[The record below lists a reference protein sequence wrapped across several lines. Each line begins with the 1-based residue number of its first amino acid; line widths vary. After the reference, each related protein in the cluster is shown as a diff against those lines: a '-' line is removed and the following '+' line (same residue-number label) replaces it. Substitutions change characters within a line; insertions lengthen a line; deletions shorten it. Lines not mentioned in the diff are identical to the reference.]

1 MIAVILSSPLYIAAA
16 LLGSCFFYLFALAFY
31 NLFLHPARHIPG
43 PILCR
48 ITPLVSLYHG
58 MTGKRHLWVHSLHEQ
73 YGTHV
78 HVTPSYVSINSS
90 AALHEIYG
98 YSKQI
103 RKARFY
109 TAFPAIKSNPNTHS
123 GIDKV
128 AHGRKRRI
136 LSQAFSESALKGM
149 EDLILDRI
157 RFFQKQL
164 LDAPKDVEGESRDEK
179 GVVKMRNMANWFNY
193 LTFDVL
199 GFLCFGKSFE
209 LLEGTGNRHLP
220 ELVDRAAQRHFLCGL
235 WLPLDSHH
243 LDQVVIPKITR
254 DRWNFIMKSRQQAT
268 LRAKERTDL
277 GHNARKDFFYYL
289 LNASDPETGEKL
301 TMPELWSE
309 SNVLMVAG
317 SDTTST
323 SLAAAVFWLVRH
335 PTALKRLE
343 AEIRSAF
350 TDVEEIISGAKL
362 NECSYLKAVIDEAMR
377 LSPAVPGG
385 LPREVLSGGL
395 TIDGKFI
402 PAGVDVGTP
411 IYSVHRL
418 PDSYPRPDDFIP
430 ERWIEGETVPS
441 IGSITKA
448 DVDKARKAFCPFS
461 IGPRGCIGKGLA
473 LMEMKITLARLVW
486 EFEVSIPEE
495 QRLRKVGEDVEGGWE
510 MDDHFVGTK
519 KGPVVQLKRRAMSS

>member
-1 MIAVILSSPLYIAAA
+1 MIA
-16 LLGSCFFYLFALAFY
+16 LFGLAFY
-31 NLFLHPARHIPG
+31 NLFLHPARSIPG

-58 MTGKRHLWVHSLHEQ
+58 MTGKRHLWVHSLHQQ

-78 HVTPSYVSINSS
+78 RITPNYISINSS
-90 AALHEIYG
+90 VALHEIYG

-103 RKARFY
+103 RKSRFY
-109 TAFPAIKSNPNTHS
+109 YAFPAIKSNPNTHS

-136 LSQAFSESALKGM
+136 LSQAFSEFALKGM

-164 LDAPKDVEGESRDEK
+164 VDAPKDVETSTDARVDEK
-179 GVVKMRNMANWFNY
+179 KTVQIRNMANWFNY

-209 LLEGTGNRHLP
+209 LLEGTGNRELP
-220 ELVDRAAQRHFLCGL
+220 ALVDRAATRHYLCGL
-235 WLPLDSHH
+235 WLPLDTHH

-254 DRWNFIMKSRQQAT
+254 DRWNFIMKSRQRAT
-268 LRAKERTDL
+268 IRAKERTEL
-277 GHNARKDFFYYL
+277 GHGARKDFFYYL
-289 LNASDPETGEKL
+289 LNATDPETGEKL
-301 TMPELWSE
+301 SMPELWSE

-323 SLAAAVFWLVRH
+323 SLAATIFWLVRH
-335 PTALKRLE
+335 PRALERLE
-343 AEIRSAF
+343 KEIRSTF
-350 TDVEEIISGAKL
+350 NDIEEIVSGATL
-362 NECSYLKAVIDEAMR
+362 NTCNYLKAVIDEAMR

-385 LPREVLSGGL
+385 LPREVLNGGL
-395 TIDGKFI
+395 TIDGKYI
-402 PAGVDVGTP
+402 AAGVDVGTP
-411 IYSVHRL
+411 IYSVHRI
-418 PDSYPRPDDFIP
+418 PDIYPHPEDFIP
-430 ERWIEGETVPS
+430 ERWIEGEVIPS
-441 IGSITKA
+441 VGAITKN

-473 LMEMKITLARLVW
+473 LMEMKITLARLLF
-486 EFEVSIPEE
+486 EFEVRLPMEE
-495 QRLRKVGEDVEGGWE
+495 RLRKVGEDEEGGWE
-510 MDDHFVGTK
+510 MEDHFVGTK
-519 KGPVVQLKRRAMSS
+519 TGPVVELKRRI

>member
-1 MIAVILSSPLYIAAA
+1 MLAIILSSPLYIIAS
-16 LLGSCFFYLFALAFY
+16 LLATCFLYLFGLAFY

-43 PILCR
+43 PFLCR

-58 MTGKRHLWVHSLHEQ
+58 MTGKRHLWVHDLHMQ

-78 HVTPSYVSINSS
+78 RVTPNYISINSPT
-90 AALHEIYG
+90 ALHEIYG

-103 RKARFY
+103 RKGRFY

-157 RFFQKQL
+157 RFFQKQMI
-164 LDAPKDVEGESRDEK
+164 DAPKDVDGDSQDEK
-179 GVVKMRNMANWFNY
+179 GTAKLRNMANWFNY

-235 WLPLDSHH
+235 WLPLDTHH
-243 LDQVVIPKITR
+243 LDQIVIPKITR

-268 LRAKERTDL
+268 QRAKERTDL
-277 GHNARKDFFYYL
+277 GHTARKDFFYYL
-289 LNASDPETGEKL
+289 LNATDPETGEKL

-323 SLAAAVFWLVRH
+323 ALAAAVFWLVRN
-335 PTALKRLE
+335 PNCLQRLQS
-343 AEIRSAF
+343 EIRTAF
-350 TDVEEIISGAKL
+350 ADIEEIVSGAKL
-362 NECSYLKAVIDEAMR
+362 NECTYLKAVIDEAMR
-377 LSPAVPGG
+377 ISPSVPGG
-385 LPREVLSGGL
+385 LPREVLTGGL

-411 IYSVHRL
+411 IYSIHRH
-418 PDSYPRPDDFIP
+418 PEAYPRPEEFIP
-430 ERWIEGETVPS
+430 ERWIEGETIPS
-441 IGSITKA
+441 IGHITKV
-448 DVDKARKAFCPFS
+448 DVDKARKAYCPFS

-473 LMEMKITLARLVW
+473 LMEMKITLARIVW
-486 EFEVSIPEE
+486 EFDVSNPQE
-495 QRLRKVGEDVEGGWE
+495 QQLRKVGEDLEGGWE

-519 KGPVVQLKRRAMSS
+519 KGPIVQIKRRSMSS

>member
-1 MIAVILSSPLYIAAA
+1 MIAVILSSPLYIVATVLATG
-16 LLGSCFFYLFALAFY
+16 LFYLFSLAFY

-43 PILCR
+43 PLLCR

-58 MTGKRHLWVHSLHEQ
+58 MTGKRHMWVHSLHEQ

-78 HVTPSYVSINSS
+78 RVTPSYVSINSS
-90 AALHEIYG
+90 TALHEIYG
-98 YSKQI
+98 YSKQL
-103 RKARFY
+103 RKSRFY
-109 TAFPAIKSNPNTHS
+109 YAFPAIKSNPNTHS

-157 RFFQKQL
+157 RFFQQQL
-164 LDAPKDVEGESRDEK
+164 LQAPKDIDSESTQDEK
-179 GVVKMRNMANWFNY
+179 GVVRMRNMANWFNY

-235 WLPLDSHH
+235 WLPLDTHH
-243 LDQVVIPKITR
+243 LDQIVIPRITR

-268 LRAKERTDL
+268 IRAKERTDL
-277 GHNARKDFFYYL
+277 GHGARKDFFYYL
-289 LNASDPETGEKL
+289 LNAVDPETGEKL

-323 SLAAAVFWLVRH
+323 SLAAAIFWLVRN
-335 PTALKRLE
+335 PSTLKRLE
-343 AEIRSAF
+343 NEIRSSF
-350 TDVEEIISGAKL
+350 SDIEEIISGAKL
-362 NECSYLKAVIDEAMR
+362 NECTYLKAVIDEAMR

-385 LPREVLSGGL
+385 LPREVLQGGL
-395 TIDGKFI
+395 TVDGTFI
-402 PAGVDVGTP
+402 PAGVDIGTP
-411 IYSVHRL
+411 IYSVHRI
-418 PDSYPRPDDFIP
+418 PEAYPRPDEFIP
-430 ERWIEGETVPS
+430 ERWVEGEVVPS
-441 IGSITKA
+441 IGTITKE

-486 EFEVSIPEE
+486 EFEIKMPAEE
-495 QRLRKVGEDVEGGWE
+495 RLRKVGEDVEGGWE

-519 KGPVVQLKRRAMSS
+519 KGPVVELKKRAL